1 MEKTHFKLI
10 MKQLKSTRK
19 LISDKI
25 RDNSA
30 LARYSNKEKAKE
42 LLEQNKSL
50 QIQLEELKFIN
61 RF

>member
-1 MEKTHFKLI
+1 
-10 MKQLKSTRK
+10 MKQKKSVQTM
-19 LISDKI
+19 LYNKI

-50 QIQLEELKFIN
+50 QIQLEELKFIK

>member
-1 MEKTHFKLI
+1 
-10 MKQLKSTRK
+10 MKQLKSTKK

-30 LARYSNKEKAKE
+30 LARYSNKERSKE

-50 QIQLEELKFIN
+50 QIQLEQLKFIK

>member
-1 MEKTHFKLI
+1 
-10 MKQLKSTRK
+10 MKQLKSTKR
-19 LISDKI
+19 LIREKI
-25 RDNSA
+25 RDNST

-50 QIQLEELKFIN
+50 LIQLEELKFIK

>member
-1 MEKTHFKLI
+1 
-10 MKQLKSTRK
+10 MKQLNTRQQV
-19 LISDKI
+19 LRHKI

-42 LLEQNKSL
+42 LLEENKNL
-50 QIQLEELKFIN
+50 QIQLEQIKFIK

>member
-1 MEKTHFKLI
+1 
-10 MKQLKSTRK
+10 MKQLKSTKR

-25 RDNSA
+25 RDNSV

-42 LLEQNKSL
+42 LLDQNKSL
-50 QIQLEELKFIN
+50 QIQLEELKSIK